1 MYTQV
6 GHLRKPEIETCK
18 MEEYRERAEAGY
30 SHGTLRCGPLQHIS
44 VVGQVSEESGGY
56 FPQFLG
62 KLVGGVWGVGSWKRE
77 KWKRELC
84 NDAVEPLIRER
95 LQ

>member
-1 MYTQV
+1 MSGWRWLPWARYQYTHVLYTQV

-62 KLVGGVWGVGSWKRE
+62 KLLGVGSWS
-77 KWKRELC
+77 LS
-84 NDAVEPLIRER
+84 
-95 LQ
+95 